1 MKLNRLLE
9 YLHRDDGELIAS
21 QGEARLVRH
30 LNGRYEL
37 RGGTPYDRQQ
47 VREWCSMFL
56 HEAAFACNA
65 SPVSIEA
72 LARQHGATR
81 PTQQCSATI

>member
-9 YLHRDDGELIAS
+9 FLQAENGEIVARF
-21 QGEARLVRH
+21 GDARLVRH

-65 SPVSIEA
+65 SPVSVVA
-72 LARQHGATR
+72 LARQRGATL
-81 PTQQCSATI
+81 PTP